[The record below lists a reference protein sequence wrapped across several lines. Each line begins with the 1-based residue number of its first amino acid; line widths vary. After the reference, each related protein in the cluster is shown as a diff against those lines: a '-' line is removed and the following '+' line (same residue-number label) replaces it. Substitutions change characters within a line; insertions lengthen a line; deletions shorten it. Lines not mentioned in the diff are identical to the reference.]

1 MNKNYF
7 KFSLSYRGKI
17 LSERIFDADYC
28 NTQVNIKDLVPEIR
42 KVLQKV
48 LSIPTQK
55 LSNEYYVGLNK
66 NNKPVT
72 IKIDDLK
79 DKKLSHRFQ
88 YLKERHKT
96 NTSSIKDKNI
106 NKISID
112 NNLNKINDRYM
123 IVVSLRDNSTELFYK
138 KNIQVLEDSVKDV
151 QAKSSIPFANIRQIE
166 FVEEL
171 QFDFSL
177 YLNENYIIQRKF
189 TVFNFN
195 PDSILS
201 EEFIPYSADS
211 TANFLFLFFT
221 AEYKIVATITKLL
234 NNIKVI
240 IGLTASSPANRTI
253 KSAKSA
259 INATEVASTPTVM
272 LFTPDVKE

>member
-7 KFSLSYRGKI
+7 KFSLSYRDKVV
-17 LSERIFDADYC
+17 SERIFDADCY
-28 NTQVNIKDLVPEIR
+28 NTQIRQMVNIKDLVPEIR

-48 LSIPTQK
+48 LSTPSQK
-55 LSNEYYVGLNK
+55 LSNEYYTGFNK

-79 DKKLSHRFQ
+79 DKKLNHRFQ
-88 YLKERHKT
+88 YLKEKHKT

-106 NKISID
+106 NKVSIE
-112 NNLNKINDRYM
+112 NNLSKINDKYM
-123 IVVSLRDNSTELFYK
+123 IVISLRDGSTELFYK

-171 QFDFSL
+171 QFDFAL
-177 YLNENYIIQRKF
+177 YFNDNYVIQRKF

-195 PDSILS
+195 ASFIIPYLS
-201 EEFIPYSADS
+201 FFQISSSKFLTCLPNFLISFGFLEFI
-211 TANFLFLFFT
+211 
-221 AEYKIVATITKLL
+221 ILL
-234 NNIKVI
+234 
-240 IGLTASSPANRTI
+240 ASSSFDPSNLSCFFFI
-253 KSAKSA
+253 KYCS
-259 INATEVASTPTVM
+259 EQQ
-272 LFTPDVKE
+272 

>member
-7 KFSLSYRGKI
+7 KFSLSYRDKVV
-17 LSERIFDADYC
+17 SERIFDADCY
-28 NTQVNIKDLVPEIR
+28 NPQIRQMVNIKDLVPEIR

-48 LSIPTQK
+48 LSTPSQK
-55 LSNEYYVGLNK
+55 LSNEYYTGFNK

-88 YLKERHKT
+88 YLKEKHKT

-106 NKISID
+106 NKVSIE
-112 NNLNKINDRYM
+112 NNLTKINDKYM
-123 IVVSLRDNSTELFYK
+123 IVVSLKDNTTELFYK
-138 KNIQVLEDSVKDV
+138 ANLQVLEDSVKDV

-171 QFDFSL
+171 QFDFAL
-177 YLNENYIIQRKF
+177 YFNDNYVIQRKF

-195 PDSILS
+195 PDSFLS
-201 EEFIPYSADS
+201 EEFI
-211 TANFLFLFFT
+211 
-221 AEYKIVATITKLL
+221 KINNDICNVIKKHIKKEDIKMQYIDYEIMQKHDISFNDLKVLSQEDKKKLL
-234 NNIKVI
+234 RMDYSYN
-240 IGLTASSPANRTI
+240 
-253 KSAKSA
+253 
-259 INATEVASTPTVM
+259 
-272 LFTPDVKE
+272 

>member
-7 KFSLSYRGKI
+7 KFSISYRDKVV
-17 LSERIFDADYC
+17 SERIFDADYY

-48 LSIPTQK
+48 LSIPTQR

-66 NNKPVT
+66 NNKPIT

-79 DKKLSHRFQ
+79 DQKLSHRFQ
-88 YLKERHKT
+88 YLKEKHKT
-96 NTSSIKDKNI
+96 TTSSIKDRNI
-106 NKISID
+106 NKETIE
-112 NNLNKINDRYM
+112 NNLSKINDKYM
-123 IVVSLRDNSTELFYK
+123 IVISLKDNSTELFYK
-138 KNIQVLEDSVKDV
+138 ANLQVLEDSVKDV
-151 QAKSSIPFANIRQIE
+151 KAKSSIPFANIRQIE

-177 YLNENYIIQRKF
+177 YLNDNYIIQRKF

-201 EEFIPYSADS
+201 EEFIKVNNDICNVIKRHIKKEDIKMQYADYEIMTKHEMS
-211 TANFLFLFFT
+211 FSDL
-221 AEYKIVATITKLL
+221 KLL
-234 NNIKVI
+234 SQEDKKKLIKMEY
-240 IGLTASSPANRTI
+240 SYN
-253 KSAKSA
+253 
-259 INATEVASTPTVM
+259 
-272 LFTPDVKE
+272 

>member
-7 KFSLSYRGKI
+7 KFSLSYRDKVV
-17 LSERIFDADYC
+17 SERIFDADCY
-28 NTQVNIKDLVPEIR
+28 NPQIRQMVNIKDLVPEIR

-79 DKKLSHRFQ
+79 DTKLSHRFQ
-88 YLKERHKT
+88 YLKEKHKT

-106 NKISID
+106 NKVSIE
-112 NNLNKINDRYM
+112 NNLNKINDKYM
-123 IVVSLRDNSTELFYK
+123 IVVSLKDNSTELFYK
-138 KNIQVLEDSVKDV
+138 KNLQVLEDSVKDV

-171 QFDFSL
+171 QFYFAL
-177 YLNENYIIQRKF
+177 YFNDNYIIQRKF

-201 EEFIPYSADS
+201 EEFIKINNDICNAIKRHIKEADIKMQYMDNEIMTKHEMS
-211 TANFLFLFFT
+211 FNDLKTLSQD
-221 AEYKIVATITKLL
+221 EKKKLL
-234 NNIKVI
+234 RMDYSFN
-240 IGLTASSPANRTI
+240 
-253 KSAKSA
+253 
-259 INATEVASTPTVM
+259 
-272 LFTPDVKE
+272 